1 MAAPVGVLPVA
12 SIQLDYA
19 EELEKITEFLSS
31 YVPPPRDPRAA
42 LPDNDDEEAEDDL
55 ADAVD
60 DMDMDGDSQD
70 GERSKAKYMR
80 VLRKVAN
87 RQTAEVVVDL
97 ADLRKV
103 GSRERSGL
111 MTVLE

>member
-19 EELEKITEFLSS
+19 EELEKITQFLST

-42 LPDNDDEEAEDDL
+42 LPANDDEEAEDDL
-55 ADAVD
+55 ADDLD
-60 DMDMDGDSQD
+60 DMAFDADGDEQ

-103 GSRERSGL
+103 GRKWVSQAQS
-111 MTVLE
+111 